1 MNINLAGQDFNHNSE
16 EKDYEKGFLE
26 IFFYSCS
33 CYFIFNIGIWST
45 IPGPRRSRI
54 GRFEAGRT

>member
-1 MNINLAGQDFNHNSE
+1 MNIILAGQDFNHNPK

-33 CYFIFNIGIWST
+33 RYFIFNIGIWSRIT
-45 IPGPRRSRI
+45 GPYRFLTS
-54 GRFEAGRT
+54 RFEAGRA